1 MTSHLP
7 EGRRRVEGAEQVT
20 KAQELVEK
28 IEEFIIA
35 MHYNTLNPRPQAEDA
50 VRWSD
55 AKRDL
60 TEFIEKEVT
69 RGT

>member
-1 MTSHLP
+1 
-7 EGRRRVEGAEQVT
+7 VT